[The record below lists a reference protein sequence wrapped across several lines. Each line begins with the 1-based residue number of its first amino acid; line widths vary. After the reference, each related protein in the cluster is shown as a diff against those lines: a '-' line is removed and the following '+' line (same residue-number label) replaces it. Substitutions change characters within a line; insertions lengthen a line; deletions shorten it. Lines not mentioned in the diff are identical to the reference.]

1 MAEAVLLLT
10 QRCNLPIVNWQKWQ
24 NSKGDLVLS
33 NVKNNH
39 LEFSEVYLIAHLGH
53 FDQPFDIVNIK
64 FTNPDGSKGY
74 IHMTPTHCIFTS
86 DLSLLY
92 ALDVVPGE
100 TKTKDTGYI
109 SFYTRSGT
117 VVANNMLCSC
127 YDDCPKSQFLMDIV
141 FAPIR
146 LWTKAFPSTHRQKEH
161 HPCVQIL
168 ETSYG
173 IWCKTLKKIKMI

>member
-1 MAEAVLLLT
+1 
-10 QRCNLPIVNWQKWQ
+10 
-24 NSKGDLVLS
+24 
-33 NVKNNH
+33 
-39 LEFSEVYLIAHLGH
+39 
-53 FDQPFDIVNIK
+53 NIK

-100 TKTKDTGYI
+100 TKVLVLNKLNELVPVIIDSLDITKDTGYI

-146 LWTKAFPSTHRQKEH
+146 
-161 HPCVQIL
+161 
-168 ETSYG
+168 
-173 IWCKTLKKIKMI
+173 